1 MSVNTY
7 GTVIYA
13 DESLTIDDIITIIM
27 EDDDLK
33 SEVFLAIHERDLL
46 RKHLEI
52 PGILVRTKEKDTWAM
67 TPITCECGCTL
78 HKGTISRH
86 RKTKKHKQML
96 EQATMKKEEHD
107 TDPKLP

>member
-1 MSVNTY
+1 LIVY
-7 GTVIYA
+7 
-13 DESLTIDDIITIIM
+13 
-27 EDDDLK
+27 DDDLK
-33 SEVFLAIHERDLL
+33 STVFQVMHESDLL

-78 HKGTISRH
+78 QKGTIGRH

-96 EQATMKKEEHD
+96 EQAIKKNKEED
-107 TDPKLP
+107 ADPQPA